1 MMENHKTYKS
11 SASPLC
17 CHILIEIIFL
27 TQDKLESV
35 LTIKLCSEKLEV
47 SVSVRRGE
55 ATKPPT
61 EKKTTNQTIKTNYL
75 GKHIET
81 ELKNELNSSISCKNQ
96 KNGTKFFVRKFLQE
110 KIVANHP

>member
-1 MMENHKTYKS
+1 MANHKTYKS

-61 EKKTTNQTIKTNYL
+61 EKKTNQTIKTNYL

-110 KIVANHP
+110 KIVPNHP